1 MRRTLSKRCIYDTP
15 ICLSR
20 SSSSMKV
27 LDKAFSYL
35 EINQSALM
43 RDLDLIGLIPGNQ
56 AAFWHRNIFIRTPPP
71 DSSIALRRTS
81 KRTPVLLSDEPVSIT

>member
-43 RDLDLIGLIPGNQ
+43 RDLDLIGLITWKSGSLYSLKPQ
-56 AAFWHRNIFIRTPPP
+56 PVWHQNVFIRTPPP
-71 DSSIALRRTS
+71 DSGIALRRTS
-81 KRTPVLLSDEPVSIT
+81 KHHPSLV